1 MLGDMNETRRSSVA
15 GPGRAEVS
23 AGAAVSLVGLRKHY
37 GDVRAVDGV
46 ELVIA
51 PGEVVA
57 LLGPNGA
64 GKSTTVDMLLG
75 LTRPDAGQAS
85 IFGQNPH
92 DAVATGTV
100 GAMLQEGSLLEDA
113 TVGETVAMIASL
125 HRKPMPVAEA
135 LRRAGVEDLAGRRC
149 TKLSGGQ
156 KQRVRFAVALVC
168 DPHLLVL
175 DEPTSAMDVGTRREF
190 WRSMKEFTDA
200 GRTVLF
206 ATHYLDEAEEFA
218 DRVVLMRAG
227 RVIADGSVAE
237 VRSAVSGRT
246 LTAQVPGATDP
257 ALAALPGV
265 RAVQLRGQRAEL
277 DCVDSDSAIRALLGG
292 FPQAYDIEI
301 KAVGLEEA
309 FLALTG
315 DNEEATR

>member
-1 MLGDMNETRRSSVA
+1 MLGSMNETTGSAVG

-23 AGAAVSLVGLRKHY
+23 AGAAVSLSGLRKHY

-46 ELVIA
+46 DLVIA

-75 LTRPDAGQAS
+75 LSRPDAGDAR
-85 IFGQNPH
+85 IFGQTPH

-125 HRKPMPVAEA
+125 HRRPMPVAEA
-135 LRRAGVEDLAGRRC
+135 LRRAGVEELAGRRC

-190 WRSMKEFTDA
+190 WKSMKEFTDA

-246 LTAQVPGATDP
+246 LIAQAPGATEVT
-257 ALAALPGV
+257 LAALPGV
-265 RAVQLRGQRAEL
+265 RGVQLRGERAEL
-277 DCVDSDSAIRALLGG
+277 DCVDSDSAIRALLGV

-315 DNEEATR
+315 DNEEAAR